1 MALDFRSSNEKISN
15 RAFLLGLEEA
25 RPQIAS
31 ARRTE
36 WMPLTRASETYTP
49 REDGIYFLMQD
60 GPEEVVCQIT
70 LEALSKLGRT
80 TGLTGPTEI
89 FETRRDTIERVA
101 GNKYDRTS
109 RRPYEVLT
117 VTADDLGLE
126 EP

>member
-1 MALDFRSSNEKISN
+1 
-15 RAFLLGLEEA
+15 
-25 RPQIAS
+25 
-31 ARRTE
+31 
-36 WMPLTRASETYTP
+36 MPLTRASETYTP

-80 TGLTGPTEI
+80 TGLTGLTEI

-109 RRPYEVLT
+109 RRSYEVVT

-126 EP
+126 EALRKSPIKP